1 MVKEV
6 VPELSCPLA
15 LFTYYNPILKRG
27 VANFMSVV
35 KEAGVHVNALIVF
48 HRFSDVLLHWVNVWL
63 CGRTLACFLCSAV
76 QTGVEICLFPPLR
89 RAM

>member
-6 VPELSCPLA
+6 VPDLSCPLA

-35 KEAGVHVNALIVF
+35 KEAGVHGNALIVF
-48 HRFSDVLLHWVNVWL
+48 HRFGDVLLH
-63 CGRTLACFLCSAV
+63 
-76 QTGVEICLFPPLR
+76 
-89 RAM
+89 